1 MRTGFHASIGG
12 YGSGTGLDASYGM
25 TRSVFAIPAL
35 LLSASTAAAALNLI
49 SVRDEIALGQQ
60 AQQQVRRQVPEL
72 SDRLV
77 TGYVRSIGQR
87 IAARADGPRFPY
99 SFNVANYR
107 EVNAFALPGG
117 PIWIHRGTIDAAG
130 TEAQLAGVIAHE
142 VAHIANRHAAEQITK
157 GSIANVGLGILD
169 ALIGTGTSSQIA
181 RLGAG
186 VAAQATM
193 MKFSRDDEREAD
205 LKALQYMK
213 RAGYDPRGMVEFLRV
228 LRAQQ
233 GRDPGSVQT
242 FFASHPAP
250 AERIRRLEQQ
260 ANRLAGGRRTSAS
273 FQQVQSRLDRLGP
286 AARARR

>member
-1 MRTGFHASIGG
+1 MQ
-12 YGSGTGLDASYGM
+12 
-25 TRSVFAIPAL
+25 RSVLAIPAL
-35 LLSASTAAAALNLI
+35 LLMATTAAAALSLI
-49 SVRDEIALGQQ
+49 SVRDEIALGQR
-60 AQQQVRRQVPEL
+60 AQQEVRRQVPEL
-72 SDRLV
+72 RDSTV
-77 TGYVRSIGQR
+77 SNYVRGIGRR
-87 IAARADGPRFPY
+87 IAARADGPRYPY

-117 PIWIHRGTIDAAG
+117 PIWIHRGTIDAAQ

-142 VAHIANRHAAEQITK
+142 VAHISNRHAAEQITK

-169 ALIGTGTSSQIA
+169 ALLGTGTASQIA

-186 VAAQATM
+186 VAAQTTM

-205 LKALQYMK
+205 LKALQYLK
-213 RAGYDPRGMVEFLRV
+213 RAGYDPRGMVEFLRI
-228 LRAQQ
+228 LRSQQ

-260 ANRLAGGRRTSAS
+260 ANGLAGGRRTSPG

-286 AARARR
+286 AARSR